1 MRPEYILRG
10 IQYLVYLFTGGLY
23 FVGIATI
30 LGIAAG
36 FGWSGL
42 LLLIVPVV
50 LFGSAPGLS
59 LVRPRI
65 SAVLASI
72 LVAPFFIIGING
84 WIEGT
89 PASEPWAWMIPANL
103 VFLVSILCTLWNNE
117 SIWPHHSKLGK
128 LIVIVLVAA
137 PAITAAVFL
146 VRIGVWLAS
155 FTPIEN

>member
-10 IQYLVYLFTGGLY
+10 IQYLVYLFVGGLY

-36 FGWSGL
+36 FGWSAL

-59 LVRPRI
+59 LVRPRTA
-65 SAVLASI
+65 AVLASI
-72 LVAPFFIIGING
+72 LVAPFFVIGIND

-89 PASEPWAWMIPANL
+89 PASEPWVWMIPANL
-103 VFLVSILCTLWNNE
+103 VFLVSILCTVWNNE
-117 SIWPHHSKLGK
+117 SIWPRHSMLGK
-128 LIVIVLVAA
+128 LMIIVLAAA
-137 PAITAAVFL
+137 PAIMAAVLL
-146 VRIGVWLAS
+146 VRIALWLAS